1 MTSTGAG
8 VRDVLFTF
16 TFETWSDAV
25 ARGMARPPDRL
36 ALTLLEHPQVR
47 RLLIADP
54 PRSAPR
60 RIAKRLLR
68 RHDAPF
74 PGSAD
79 HARVQPVTWHR
90 VDPVDVSGLSRQ
102 GRDYDRALASAAR
115 ERGMSDVAV
124 ITASP
129 FAAGYSPFDWATGTT
144 YYARDDWTELPSRQ
158 AWWPALRESYARL
171 RRSGRPVVAVSQAIL
186 DRIEPTGEAVVVPNG
201 VEPAEWLGPQPAD
214 PSFLAGIPH
223 PRALYVG
230 TLDSRLDV
238 PGVLELARCRP
249 DLHVVLLGVVGDAA
263 AIAPLQGVANIHVLP
278 PTDRRGL
285 VAAVRNADL
294 CLVAHARTA
303 LTEAMSPLKIYE
315 YLAGGAPVLSIDLPP
330 VRGIDPRVLLTDTT
344 AQFADRLDE
353 ALALGR
359 TREDARLRFVAEN
372 SWRSR
377 HERILDVAFRAGA
390 VRAPA

>member
-1 MTSTGAG
+1 M
-8 VRDVLFTF
+8 RDVLFTF

-36 ALTLLEHPQVR
+36 ALTLLEHPEVR
-47 RLLIADP
+47 KLLVADP
-54 PRSAPR
+54 PRNAAR
-60 RIAKRLLR
+60 RLAKRLLG

-74 PGSAD
+74 PAALGRD
-79 HARVQPVTWHR
+79 HVAPVTWAR
-90 VDPVDVSGLSRQ
+90 VDPFSIPGLERQ
-102 GRDYDRALASAAR
+102 GRAYDADLAAAAR
-115 ERGMSDVAV
+115 DHGMTEVAV

-129 FAAGYSPFDWATGTT
+129 FAAGYSPFEWAAGAT
-144 YYARDDWTELPSRQ
+144 YYARDDWAHLPARR

-186 DRIEPTGEAVVVPNG
+186 DRIDPTGEAVVVPNG
-201 VEPAEWLGPQPAD
+201 VEPAEWIGPPPPDPA
-214 PSFLAGIPH
+214 FLAGIPH

-238 PGVLELARCRP
+238 PGLIELAGRRR
-249 DLHVVLLGVVGDAA
+249 DLHIVLLGVVGDEH
-263 AIAPLQGVANIHVLP
+263 AIGPLRPARNIHILP
-278 PTDRRGL
+278 PTDRAGL

-294 CLVAHARTA
+294 CLVSHARTP

-315 YLAGGAPVLSIDLPP
+315 YLAGGAPVLSIDLAP

-344 AQFADRLDE
+344 AQFVDRLDE
-353 ALALGR
+353 ALALGPADEQSR
-359 TREDARLRFVAEN
+359 HDFVTAN

-377 HERILDVAFRAGA
+377 HERILDVAFRAGQVTA
-390 VRAPA
+390 SS